1 MPTTTGITDWGVAT
15 WSAFAAG
22 MAGFFTWL
30 PNLVGAL
37 LILLIGWGVA
47 SLLYTLTDK
56 LLDAVRFDALMHR
69 ARIDE
74 AISRSG
80 VRIDPSNL
88 LATLVKWTVLLV
100 AFMMA
105 AENLGL
111 TQVSMGISAILGML
125 FAIIYRAVFN
135 MPSSWGFPI
144 LYGFIYGI
152 VIWFVS
158 SRILAGEPVSGLNN
172 TPSFIVQHLVF
183 GVITGLSFGMLR
195 PARAYLPR
203 YQ

>member
-1 MPTTTGITDWGVAT
+1 MQNTLATEIRPARWTFRDLGLGALAGVIGGLAMGIVGMLV
-15 WSAFAAG
+15 AAG
-22 MAGFFTWL
+22 YGYSLWRPLQEIAGVFSPQLSGDQAAF
-30 PNLVGAL
+30 NLTAVA
-37 LILLIGWGVA
+37 IG
-47 SLLYTLTDK
+47 
-56 LLDAVRFDALMHR
+56 
-69 ARIDE
+69 
-74 AISRSG
+74 
-80 VRIDPSNL
+80 
-88 LATLVKWTVLLV
+88 TLVH
-100 AFMMA
+100 F
-105 AENLGL
+105 
-111 TQVSMGISAILGML
+111 GISAILGML